1 MLVIAVPAEL
11 LRIRAAVKAAH
22 PHLKSSHLSEAFA
35 RGLGFGSHAA
45 FLAWDRTRSR
55 ADEPIRAFDPV
66 AASARLAKLGSE
78 LPSAELALGIA
89 SCEGTADLP
98 GFAEEVLEDDRR
110 FTFELVTAAT
120 RKLPDGKG
128 ARAGHIGIL
137 MNWRLGLG
145 YGMMDFVERYC
156 RPTSL
161 HLRLAACISASETLD
176 PAMAKFL
183 IDCLQAAD
191 VAANGGAA
199 YPKWRDTACWAYSNR
214 TRSFVYAMMHRGPL
228 GEDPFDGPVRPL
240 PSTERRRIPGLADLE
255 STMRPSDAAG
265 FFDAG
270 RQGRETRSLVGCAT
284 MALWRHG
291 DDDVAIEDFHREAK
305 TDVATA
311 MSEWFGISIPVGP
324 TGGRPHADWHPL
336 HGIARATTPGLPDIG
351 IVTEE
356 EAAVAFEKAGH
367 QDRFSGTRKI
377 EGPDPADELGH
388 TDPYDDANFVWVS
401 VRDGGDLELLGQII
415 EAAAVN
421 IEVMVSGL
429 APWAV
434 NQLEEFAA
442 QTGKRFAISP
452 AAREAAPFRTSPSV
466 R

>member
-1 MLVIAVPAEL
+1 
-11 LRIRAAVKAAH
+11 
-22 PHLKSSHLSEAFA
+22 
-35 RGLGFGSHAA
+35 
-45 FLAWDRTRSR
+45 
-55 ADEPIRAFDPV
+55 
-66 AASARLAKLGSE
+66 
-78 LPSAELALGIA
+78 
-89 SCEGTADLP
+89 
-98 GFAEEVLEDDRR
+98 
-110 FTFELVTAAT
+110 
-120 RKLPDGKG
+120 
-128 ARAGHIGIL
+128 
-137 MNWRLGLG
+137 
-145 YGMMDFVERYC
+145 
-156 RPTSL
+156 
-161 HLRLAACISASETLD
+161 
-176 PAMAKFL
+176 
-183 IDCLQAAD
+183 
-191 VAANGGAA
+191 
-199 YPKWRDTACWAYSNR
+199 
-214 TRSFVYAMMHRGPL
+214 
-228 GEDPFDGPVRPL
+228 
-240 PSTERRRIPGLADLE
+240 
-255 STMRPSDAAG
+255 
-265 FFDAG
+265 
-270 RQGRETRSLVGCAT
+270 